1 MNQTDYSSE
10 ELREQYKQAV
20 EEGGGC
26 TSKAPFAL
34 QVLGDSMEPEFVDGC
49 VIIIDPNHPPVHGT
63 YVVADYDGETTF
75 RQFVIRDSK
84 QYLVALNEQ
93 YPDIEI
99 TGKLNVRG
107 VITQR
112 ARSRRLGLPKAKHYE
127 YQKEITVDFP

>member
-1 MNQTDYSSE
+1 MAASSTKPNSLDSIPI
-10 ELREQYKQAV
+10 ELKSAV

-34 QVLGDSMEPEFVDGC
+34 QVLGDSMEPEFLDGV
-49 VIIIDPNHPPVHGT
+49 VIIIDPNHPAAHGT

-75 RQFVIRDSK
+75 RQFVIRDERK
-84 QYLVALNEQ
+84 YLVALNEG

-99 TGKLNVRG
+99 ISELQIRG

-112 ARSRRLGLPKAKHYE
+112 ARSRRHGFKKAKHYT
-127 YQKEITVDFP
+127 YS